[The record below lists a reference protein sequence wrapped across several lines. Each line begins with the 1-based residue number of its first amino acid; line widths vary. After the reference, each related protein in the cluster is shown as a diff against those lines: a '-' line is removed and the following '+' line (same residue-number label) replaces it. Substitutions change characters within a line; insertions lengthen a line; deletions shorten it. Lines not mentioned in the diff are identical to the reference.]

1 MSFLLFC
8 LFIYY
13 SILTVFA
20 EVQTTL
26 KPRRGGSGDDEGWED
41 GECSTQFPNNS
52 TTSLLTVTSGIQ
64 GRGAVQM
71 FESLE
76 RGSNVTTGTYTAG
89 LQNGPDRIGQSR
101 IQGTES

>member
-1 MSFLLFC
+1 
-8 LFIYY
+8 
-13 SILTVFA
+13 
-20 EVQTTL
+20 
-26 KPRRGGSGDDEGWED
+26 
-41 GECSTQFPNNS
+41 
-52 TTSLLTVTSGIQ
+52 
-64 GRGAVQM
+64 M